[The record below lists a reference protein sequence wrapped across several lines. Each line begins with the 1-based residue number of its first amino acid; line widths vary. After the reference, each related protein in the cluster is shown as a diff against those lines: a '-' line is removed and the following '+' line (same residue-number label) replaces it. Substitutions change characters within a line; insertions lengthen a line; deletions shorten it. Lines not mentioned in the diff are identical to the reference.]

1 MAKNQSLNL
10 EIFTRALSSKLLPL
24 VLLVNIVGTGFLF
37 PTEQIFPGFNAHLS
51 DAIAGITIATTLLL
65 IRILVNSRTS
75 AQLSYKFVI
84 AAVSSAAL
92 MGTGIPALYGFFV
105 VPGGVPRD
113 YVPELLVF
121 APISIF
127 GQVFTFSI
135 FLGALKYAT
144 YTSKVLAEERL
155 ALKIIQ
161 ENLREEVENSR
172 AEITTQI
179 DSAISPII
187 TYLEADLKS
196 SSGNAMTVEKIH
208 LAINDVVRP
217 LSHALDEQKELK
229 SIGELDRGK
238 VARQIR
244 HSSGRHK
251 LTRLAPVS
259 LSVSPAITLTL
270 FAVFDLAALL
280 YLFDLSALFSVGLPF
295 MLLSSTIFYLHLKLF
310 GKRKAP
316 AIAVLGIA
324 TLIAVLQGALFT
336 TLGVTAGYE
345 TNLIAPIGFSVF
357 LIIFAACWFELA
369 VDRTR
374 ESRRKAELVNIEIA
388 SSISAVRQQLWYL
401 RKKVAR
407 ELHGGLQA
415 KLQVLALQI
424 NKNQA
429 IDPESLSDFYEQ
441 MKLTIETDP
450 SDLSVQPFF
459 EYANDLSEFWT
470 GIADIKFSLNDA
482 VSSTISSNV
491 VLNECLREIIR
502 EAINNAIKH
511 AGANS
516 IEISLNSISESQLQL
531 SVTNNVTKQSSG
543 NSTTSLGSKI
553 FEELSDSWNLSVGS
567 DKSTLTAIFSTIS
580 HIS

>member
-10 EIFTRALSSKLLPL
+10 EIFTRALSSRLLPL

-37 PTEQIFPGFNAHLS
+37 PADEIFPGFNARLS
-51 DAIAGITIATTLLL
+51 DAIAGMTIATTLLL
-65 IRILVNSRTS
+65 IRTLVNSRAN

-84 AAVSSAAL
+84 AAVSATAL

-105 VPGGVPRD
+105 VPGGVPREYLPD
-113 YVPELLVF
+113 LFLF
-121 APISIF
+121 APISFF

-172 AEITTQI
+172 AEITAQI

-187 TYLEADLKS
+187 TYLEADFKS
-196 SSGNAMTVEKIH
+196 STGNAMTVEKIH

-217 LSHALDEQKELK
+217 LSYALDEQKELK

-238 VARQIR
+238 TARQIR
-244 HSSGRHK
+244 HSSGRYK

-259 LSVSPAITLTL
+259 LSVSPAITLIL

-280 YLFDLSALFSVGLPF
+280 YLFDISALFSVGLPF
-295 MLLSSTIFYLHLKLF
+295 MLLSSTIYYFHLRSF
-310 GKRKAP
+310 GKRQAR

-324 TLIAVLQGALFT
+324 TVIAVLQGVLFT
-336 TLGVTAGYE
+336 ALGVTAGYE
-345 TNLIAPIGFSVF
+345 SDLIAPIGFSVF
-357 LIIFAACWFELA
+357 LITFAASWFELA
-369 VDRTR
+369 IDRTR

-441 MKLTIETDP
+441 MKFTIETDP
-450 SDLSVQPFF
+450 SDLSVQPFI
-459 EYANDLSEFWT
+459 EYVNDLSEFWT

-482 VSSTISSNV
+482 VSSSISSNI

-531 SVTNNVTKQSSG
+531 SVANNVTKLSNANSS
-543 NSTTSLGSKI
+543 TSLGSKI
-553 FEELSDSWNLSVGS
+553 FEELSDSWNLSVGT
-567 DKSTLTAIFSTIS
+567 DKSTLTAIFSTNS
-580 HIS
+580 HIG